1 VQHQEQANSQ
11 TTLTQRDAFDLPLE
25 KGTAARETLEPSLT
39 AAGFFVCASSTK
51 IRTSVRLRSLDGEDM
66 SFYGRARAR
75 QICVTYVF
83 TQDIPEKD
91 DSKMNTCKSQQQ
103 NTHKTTKNTP

>member
-1 VQHQEQANSQ
+1 
-11 TTLTQRDAFDLPLE
+11 LE

-39 AAGFFVCASSTK
+39 AAGFFVCASSNK

-91 DSKMNTCKSQQQ
+91 DSKMNTCKV
-103 NTHKTTKNTP
+103 TTTKHTQNDQEHHEKSQTHQDEP